1 MYHDIY
7 ETEVQSNI
15 PNSASVYHIS
25 RKNFADHLAAIKAS
39 GRTVLTPREF
49 CHGSSRDSVLITFDD
64 GWRGAFEIGLP
75 LLQKF
80 GWKATFFVTSDF
92 VGREFFCDREM
103 ILRAF
108 EAGME
113 IGVHGT
119 THRRL
124 PPCTMEEIE
133 WELESCKVFLE
144 DLLGTNI
151 EFASIPGGATS
162 PEISACARK
171 SGFKFL
177 CTSHPSVSC
186 STTSTFQVGRIA
198 IRNGT
203 TPSDIERYCRY
214 RIRPEIMRWAL
225 LEIPR
230 RILGRKNYSLI
241 RRWLKGDNSQELFQP

>member
-25 RKNFADHLAAIKAS
+25 RKKFADHLAAIKAS
-39 GRTVLTPREF
+39 GRMVITPREYQTGF
-49 CHGSSRDSVLITFDD
+49 SHDSVLITFDD

-75 LLQKF
+75 LLQDF
-80 GWKATFFVTSDF
+80 GWKATFFITRDF
-92 VGREFFCDREM
+92 VGKESFCDREM

-119 THRRL
+119 THRML
-124 PPCTMEEIE
+124 PHCTMEEIE

-144 DLLGTNI
+144 KLLGTRL
-151 EFASIPGGATS
+151 ESTSIPGGATS
-162 PEISACARK
+162 PEIITCAKRL
-171 SGFKFL
+171 GFKYL
-177 CTSHPSVSC
+177 CTSHPSVNRSPIAP
-186 STTSTFQVGRIA
+186 FKLGRVA
-198 IRNGT
+198 IRDGT
-203 TPSDIERYCRY
+203 TRSDIERYCGY
-214 RIRPEIMRWAL
+214 QISPEITRWAL
-225 LEIPR
+225 FEIPR
-230 RILGRKNYSLI
+230 RILGMKNYSLV